1 MTNFSIWVDAD
12 SCPTPVREIIIRFCK
27 RLKLE
32 LIYVANHPIT
42 MPKSELFKM
51 IVCDA
56 TPDAADNYVVE
67 NSKKDDIVITRDIP
81 MASRLLEKEITTIND
96 RGLLFTHENIKEKLS
111 LRNFNK
117 ELYENGIISE
127 KTSTFN
133 KKDVNNF
140 ANCFDREIQK
150 KLRLFV
156 RQ

>member
-1 MTNFSIWVDAD
+1 MIRVIEQIKSRR
-12 SCPTPVREIIIRFCK
+12 SVRTFDGRM
-27 RLKLE
+27 L
-32 LIYVANHPIT
+32 
-42 MPKSELFKM
+42 
-51 IVCDA
+51 D
-56 TPDAADNYVVE
+56 
-67 NSKKDDIVITRDIP
+67 
-81 MASRLLEKEITTIND
+81 
-96 RGLLFTHENIKEKLS
+96 ENIKEKLS

-150 KLRLFV
+150 KLRLFI

>member
-32 LIYVANHPIT
+32 LIYVANHPIP

-150 KLRLFV
+150 KLRLFI

>member
-1 MTNFSIWVDAD
+1 VTDFSIWVDAD
-12 SCPTPVREIIIRFCK
+12 SCPTPVRDIIIRFCK
-27 RLKLE
+27 RLNLE
-32 LIYVANHPIT
+32 LIYVANHTIP
-42 MPKSELFKM
+42 MPKSDLFKM

-67 NSKKDDIVITRDIP
+67 NARKNDIVVTRDIP

-96 RGLLFTHENIKEKLS
+96 RGLLFTTENIKEKLS

-127 KTSTFN
+127 KMSTFS

-150 KLRLFV
+150 KLRLFI
-156 RQ
+156 R